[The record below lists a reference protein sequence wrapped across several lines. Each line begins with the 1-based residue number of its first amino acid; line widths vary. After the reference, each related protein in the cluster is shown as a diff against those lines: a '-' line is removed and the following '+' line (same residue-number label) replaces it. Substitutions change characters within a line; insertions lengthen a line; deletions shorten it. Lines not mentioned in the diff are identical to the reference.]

1 MEKEITNALNGLN
14 VNQLSKIL
22 TDLDVIGRSLLR
34 RKDDKVAR
42 ISKENLS
49 KINNYLI
56 KYGKQPINSSSQVH
70 TTFVQTSNQ
79 KSDTISKRARKRESQ
94 LRTKFKK
101 ESEKARSEIDRLE
114 AERQEKLVKLN
125 KLKKGPHPGFKKK
138 RARVLAREAAD
149 IGVKIEQLTK

>member
-1 MEKEITNALNGLN
+1 M
-14 VNQLSKIL
+14 V
-22 TDLDVIGRSLLR
+22 
-34 RKDDKVAR
+34 
-42 ISKENLS
+42 
-49 KINNYLI
+49 
-56 KYGKQPINSSSQVH
+56 KQPINSSSQAH

-94 LRTKFKK
+94 LRTKFEK
-101 ESEKARSEIDRLE
+101 ESEKARSEIDMLE
-114 AERQEKLVKLN
+114 AERKEKLVKLN